1 MLQDWSDFS
10 KFYADEI
17 TTNPLSEQYLNK
29 FDTQRLIDENDLNVE
44 SKGETGA
51 PTDCSLIVSPQEL
64 FYMERAFENRNF
76 SVVEELNDDNSS

>member
-1 MLQDWSDFS
+1 MLQDWSEFS
-10 KFYADEI
+10 KYYADEI

-29 FDTQRLIDENDLNVE
+29 FETQRLIDDDDPNAETKCEN
-44 SKGETGA
+44 GA

-76 SVVEELNDDNSS
+76 SVVEELNEDQT